1 MSREIEVQV
10 DEYGDYFIELPE
22 DILEELSLTEGDA
35 VSWSIQE
42 GDVILT
48 KVDE

>member
-1 MSREIEVQV
+1 MTREIEVQV

-22 DILEELSLTEGDA
+22 DILEELSLSEGDTL
-35 VSWSIQE
+35 SWSIQE
-42 GDVILT
+42 DGVLLT